1 MTLQTVR
8 SFAKKS
14 IEYVP
19 GIGQMLWAMEYPF
32 LNRSWSKD
40 KKKIKESLQT
50 FKDFP
55 FPIQVQ
61 NVQVYVVYIVI
72 LSAGPAGGY
81 IL

>member
-1 MTLQTVR
+1 MTLCGHINSLWLTLQTVR

-32 LNRSWSKD
+32 LDRSWSKD
-40 KKKIKESLQT
+40 EKKIKESLQT

-55 FPIQVQ
+55 IPIQVQ
-61 NVQVYVVYIVI
+61 E
-72 LSAGPAGGY
+72 LCAGVRGFK
-81 IL
+81 